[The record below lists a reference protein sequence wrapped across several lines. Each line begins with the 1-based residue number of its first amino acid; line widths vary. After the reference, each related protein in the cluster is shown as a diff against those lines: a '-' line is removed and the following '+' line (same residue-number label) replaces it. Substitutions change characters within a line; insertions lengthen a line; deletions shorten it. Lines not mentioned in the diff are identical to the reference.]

1 VDQTRLG
8 LRQVMRQTVGPRPR
22 AEGFGLIGLGVGARF
37 IGLAAGALA
46 GLATTAVAVRLLGT
60 ASYGALAF
68 VLAAAAIFA
77 GIGRLG
83 LDPAVARSV
92 ALLHSARDQVGMD
105 RVARGAFTLVAL
117 TGLVGAGVTLAVI
130 ELASLGLDGGT
141 RLVLG
146 GFLGIVIYGSN
157 AATIG
162 AALARGAGRVA
173 LMELSILIPA
183 LGRLAAVGLL
193 AAFDVADLRWVAAGY
208 ALGAVAGVAAS
219 WRAARV
225 VLGKARVFLPD
236 LAAARAMLVGSM
248 PFAVTGLA
256 TIVISRFDVVIL
268 GLTGTRIEVGA
279 YEPALKVVE
288 QAMLLVT
295 LLFIA
300 QYLPVASRAFAGGD
314 NAEFRELYVGVSKIA
329 FVMAFPA
336 VIVFAAFPEAILH
349 ALYGAGFPASARLV
363 WILLPGFVVNLAFGL
378 NSSALAAVGNRR
390 ALTRTG
396 AIATAAMVVLALLLV
411 PLFGATGAASATS
424 ATYVILNVVVAIELM
439 RAAGVQPFRTDFVLT
454 LLSSLGPL
462 VAALAIRAW
471 AGPVDLWQAVGS
483 VVVLSIVWIALLFGV
498 GVVRRDEIIRLLPA
512 GR

>member
-1 VDQTRLG
+1 
-8 LRQVMRQTVGPRPR
+8 
-22 AEGFGLIGLGVGARF
+22 
-37 IGLAAGALA
+37 
-46 GLATTAVAVRLLGT
+46 
-60 ASYGALAF
+60 
-68 VLAAAAIFA
+68 
-77 GIGRLG
+77 
-83 LDPAVARSV
+83 
-92 ALLHSARDQVGMD
+92 
-105 RVARGAFTLVAL
+105 
-117 TGLVGAGVTLAVI
+117 
-130 ELASLGLDGGT
+130 
-141 RLVLG
+141 
-146 GFLGIVIYGSN
+146 
-157 AATIG
+157 
-162 AALARGAGRVA
+162 
-173 LMELSILIPA
+173 MELSILVPA

-236 LAAARAMLVGSM
+236 LAAAREMLVGSL

-300 QYLPVASRAFAGGD
+300 QYLPVASRAFARGD

-336 VIVFAAFPEAILH
+336 VMVFAAFPEAILH
-349 ALYGAGFPASARLV
+349 ALYGAGFPASGRLV

-396 AIATAAMVVLALLLV
+396 TIATAAMVVLALLLV

-424 ATYVILNVVVAIELM
+424 ATYVILNIVVAIELM

-462 VAALAIRAW
+462 MAALAIRTW

-483 VVVLSIVWIALLFGV
+483 VVVLSVVWIALLFGV
-498 GVVRRDEIIRLLPA
+498 GVVRRDEIIRLLPT